1 MKKHP
6 YLLLDCLCLALIV
19 GGIIS
24 TGAGIAFFMLES
36 PLILRYVFLG
46 IGLVWFVVGLIIALI
61 VHARKK
67 YRLADG
73 TEISKAQY
81 EALLRQGQL
90 ARENKI
96 TKAQYQSRKKKILD
110 DGE

>member
-6 YLLLDCLCLALIV
+6 YLVLDCLCLALVV

-24 TGAGIAFFMLES
+24 TGAGIAFFMIES

-46 IGLVWFVVGLIIALI
+46 IGIVWFVVGLIIALI
-61 VHARKK
+61 VHAKKK

-73 TEISKAQY
+73 TVISKSQY
-81 EALLRQGQL
+81 DALLHHGQL

-96 TKAQYQSRKKKILD
+96 TKAQYQRRKKKILAN
-110 DGE
+110 EE

>member
-6 YLLLDCLCLALIV
+6 YLVLDCLCLALVV

-24 TGAGIAFFMLES
+24 TGAGIAFFMIES

-46 IGLVWFVVGLIIALI
+46 IGIVWFVVGLIIALI
-61 VHARKK
+61 VHAKKK

-73 TEISKAQY
+73 TVISKSQY
-81 EALLRQGQL
+81 DALLHQGQL

-96 TKAQYQSRKKKILD
+96 TKAQYQRRKKKILAN
-110 DGE
+110 EE